1 MLRNRKKSSV
11 LFMVSILLLSSFS
24 LILIS
29 CEQSYS
35 DSNNEKISTQELV
48 QAVLDSDIIMTVYA
62 YDNLQAGFNFIA
74 SAGDLKELLKR
85 EDAAY
90 WVTSS
95 YQAIDPLAL
104 KEKWTDSQKGNH
116 AYKVAQL
123 EILLSKKVIL
133 ENLDEE
139 ELNQLAEEALTK
151 YNKKLSSTVYGRGA
165 LNHSVELM
173 GHILL
178 QAEYEPFQQKVLKDP
193 NIDNFLET
201 SNRFV
206 SESVHQ
212 VILNDTEQFVS
223 D

>member
-85 EDAAY
+85 EDVAY

-133 ENLDEE
+133 ENLDEQ

-151 YNKKLSSTVYGRGA
+151 YNEKLSSTVYGRGA

-178 QAEYEPFQQKVLKDP
+178 QAE
-193 NIDNFLET
+193 
-201 SNRFV
+201 
-206 SESVHQ
+206 
-212 VILNDTEQFVS
+212 
-223 D
+223 